1 MGFVN
6 FFEIFPRFEIKDEDG
21 YHVLLVKDL
30 TLADEGEITCQ
41 IGRRET
47 KAKLMVDEGNTANKD
62 KLHDASFFFTIC
74 FQVLFVVHVPGASL
88 CFMCQM
94 LYSSALNDYIIAKSM
109 YCV

>member
-62 KLHDASFFFTIC
+62 KLHEASFF
-74 FQVLFVVHVPGASL
+74 
-88 CFMCQM
+88 
-94 LYSSALNDYIIAKSM
+94 LYDMFPSSFCST
-109 YCV
+109 CS